1 VYGLSDAS
9 LKNVPTIIKMKSKP
23 LLRFFVEIAIL
34 AVVYHLAARVGLQ
47 MAYVQQNTS
56 PVWPPSGIALAA
68 LLIFGIRDW
77 PGITLGVVIGS
88 LLTGAPPGLAV
99 GFGIANTLE
108 ALIGASILTRWIRF
122 DRGINRVRDVIGL
135 VFAAA
140 CGTSISATIGVATL
154 IVFQNIPLSAFP
166 TLWITW
172 FIGNL
177 LGCLVVT
184 PLLLTWVHDFPRHWK
199 RARKVEALIFLLL
212 LVLVSLYVFVNPSGA
227 GALHQA
233 LIYLI
238 FPFAIWA
245 ALRLEQVGA
254 SSTVFIVSGIAIW
267 GTIHEVGPFA
277 GMPVNDSLILLQTFT
292 GVLALMSLTL
302 AASAS
307 EQRRA
312 EDTLRNQVEE
322 LAALNDASR
331 LFLENTEKQTLADAI
346 CRLAVDRFDLPAVW
360 IDPIPI
366 EEKPANLLAAYPAF
380 LQTDGQLAE
389 LHTLVPELRQ
399 RSLDAGRTGLAGV
412 FHSQFAFQPADAGIS
427 AGKPLR
433 SFAFFPL
440 LYGKE
445 EAGILIIASDGPGS
459 FSKEQMLLLQSY
471 ANLAAIALQ
480 NSWLFDQVRMG
491 NEQLHALSHRLMEV
505 QEEERIHLSRELHDE
520 SGQVLAGLMMNLGL
534 LERDAE
540 SPALVRSHAAE
551 LKRIAS
557 EVLDNLHSLAV
568 KLRPASLDHLGLVT
582 ALEQYI
588 QEFNRQYQL
597 DVQFE
602 TVGIDE
608 SRLPVELESALFR
621 IVQESLTNVVLHAHA
636 TQVDVLLNR
645 RNGVVV
651 LTVEDNG
658 IGFNP
663 NQPVNEA
670 RLGLFGMRERVEMLS
685 GKLIIES
692 APGKG
697 TMISVEVPDGDTHL
711 DRG

>member
-1 VYGLSDAS
+1 
-9 LKNVPTIIKMKSKP
+9 MKSKH
-23 LLRFFVEIAIL
+23 LLRYLVEIAIL
-34 AVVYHLAARVGLQ
+34 AVAYHLAARVGLQ

-140 CGTSISATIGVATL
+140 CGTSVSATIGVATL
-154 IVFQNIPLSAFP
+154 ILFQNIPPAALP

-184 PLLLTWVHDFPRHWK
+184 PLLLTWVYDFPRHWNL
-199 RARKVEALIFLLL
+199 ARKIEALIFLVL
-212 LVLVSLYVFVNPSGA
+212 LVIVSLYVFVNPSGA

-233 LIYLI
+233 LIFLI

-245 ALRLEQVGA
+245 ALRLEQIGA

-267 GTIHEVGPFA
+267 GTIHEMGPFA
-277 GMPVNDSLILLQTFT
+277 DMPVNDSLILLQTFA

-307 EQRRA
+307 EQRKA
-312 EDTLRNQVEE
+312 EDTLRNQVDE
-322 LAALNDASR
+322 LAALNDASK
-331 LFLENTEKQTLADAI
+331 LFLENTDGQTLADAI
-346 CRLAVDRFDLPAVW
+346 CGLAVKRFGLLAAW
-360 IDPIPI
+360 INPLPI
-366 EEKPANLLAAYPAF
+366 EEKLANPLAAYPAY
-380 LQTDGQLAE
+380 LQSDGQLEE
-389 LHTLVPELRQ
+389 LHTQIPELRQ
-399 RSLDAGRTGLAGV
+399 GILEAERSGLAGV
-412 FHSQFAFQPADAGIS
+412 IQLDSSFQPANDGGS
-427 AGKPLR
+427 AGKSLS
-433 SFAFFPL
+433 SFAYFPL

-445 EAGILIIASDGPGS
+445 QAGILIVASDGQGS

-471 ANLAAIALQ
+471 ANLAAIAIQ

-505 QEEERIHLSRELHDE
+505 QETERMHLSRELHDE
-520 SGQVLAGLMMNLGL
+520 SGQALAGLMMNLGL

-540 SPALVRSHAAE
+540 SPELVRSHATE
-551 LKRIAS
+551 LKQIAS
-557 EVLDNLHSLAV
+557 AVLENLHSLAV
-568 KLRPASLDHLGLVT
+568 NLRPASLDHLGLVT
-582 ALEQYI
+582 ALQQYI
-588 QEFNRQYQL
+588 QEFNRQYHL

-602 TVGIDE
+602 AVGIDE
-608 SRLPVELESALFR
+608 TRLPVELESALFR
-621 IVQESLTNVVLHAHA
+621 IVQESLTNVALHAHA
-636 TQVDVLLNR
+636 SQVDVLLNR
-645 RNGVVV
+645 RNGIVV
-651 LTVEDNG
+651 LMVEDNG

-663 NQPVNEA
+663 NQPVDEA

-685 GKLIIES
+685 GKLIVES

-697 TMISVEVPDGDTHL
+697 TVILVEVPFGDAYPN
-711 DRG
+711 RG